1 MLDRDSL
8 PAILCSGYS
17 DAGALEDALK
27 SHPVSRAGNLVKDAE
42 TFFQQCS
49 EEEYYRFFRPLHPR
63 HPCPYYALPHA
74 SFQASLANISMKIDL
89 LDLKDM
95 TERAN
100 TVEAKFRITASW
112 QPALL
117 ELRMVS
123 KTNDGSSTPMAS
135 MSIESECSMVD
146 PSLQR
151 DGSQGPAVRF
161 APLCIAFPQLQP
173 FLLAPLQT
181 LARRT

>member
-1 MLDRDSL
+1 M
-8 PAILCSGYS
+8 PTILCDGYS

-27 SHPVSRAGNLVKDAE
+27 SHPVYRAGNLVKDAE
-42 TFFQQCS
+42 TLFQQCS

-63 HPCPYYALPHA
+63 HPSPYYALPRA
-74 SFQASLANISMKIDL
+74 SLQASLPNISMKIGL

-95 TERAN
+95 TEQNN
-100 TVEAKFRITASW
+100 TVQAKFRITASW

-123 KTNDGSSTPMAS
+123 ETNDGSSTPMAS
-135 MSIESECSMVD
+135 MSKLESECSMVN
-146 PSLQR
+146 PSLFHSSMMVPKGKR
-151 DGSQGPAVRF
+151 FAF

-173 FLLAPLQT
+173 LLPAPLQT
-181 LARRT
+181 LARQTG